1 MGKVNLS
8 EIHAALSDDNDDFIS
23 FAEVLDKLVKSEG
36 WPYSEAA
43 QVLQKSG
50 VCDQNMATRN
60 QMGIVTPTTDFE
72 GVSSLLL
79 QAIEWPGS
87 WVPLNNGQQA
97 HAEGYGWIRSKFANA
112 LKDAGLS
119 ASGVDA
125 LARQGNYTPMPE
137 WTETYDDPVLV
148 AEIESLQAENKK
160 LKAELTA
167 LKACINLPDSDRR
180 PEELTMCLTVWTV
193 AGRKWSSSG
202 GSTPKKVIEEVIDEF
217 YRGIPKNV
225 KDRISAVCNWDKGV
239 GRKNYE

>member
-8 EIHAALSDDNDDFIS
+8 EIRAALSRDNNDFIS

-43 QVLQKSG
+43 LVLRNSG

-72 GVSSLLL
+72 GLSNLLQ
-79 QAIEWPGS
+79 QAIEWPGT

-112 LKDAGLS
+112 LKDMGLS

-137 WTETYDDPVLV
+137 WTETYDDPALV

-167 LKACINLPDSDRR
+167 LKARIDLPDSDRM
-180 PEELTMCLTVWTV
+180 PEELDMCLTVW
-193 AGRKWSSSG
+193 AAAEQKWSPSG
-202 GSTPKKVIEEVIDEF
+202 GNTPKKVIEEVINKF
-217 YRGIPKNV
+217 YASLPKNV